1 MDIFSEIIVSAVEK
15 VKNAVVKIDK
25 YSLIRGKERISGSG
39 SGFVF
44 SSDGLILTNA
54 HVVEN
59 FCRLNVTLLDGTEFA
74 GEVTGIDKDT
84 DIAIIKIF
92 GSGYTPAKLGSS
104 INLKIGQLVIVIGN
118 PLGYQHSVSV
128 GVLSGVGRTMRTPDG
143 HLVDNI
149 LQSDASMNPGNSGG
163 PMIDTEGEVI
173 GINTAIIQG
182 AQGLSFSISID
193 TAKEIARYLIRDR
206 KVTKAYLGLMLQE
219 IEIHPR
225 IRNFYRLNS
234 PKGLMIT
241 GFESSSPAARA
252 KLQEGDIIIE
262 FDGETIAS
270 SIDLT
275 KLLTGGALI
284 FKPTKM
290 KILRQT
296 KIKEIDIFPVEKPA
310 A

>member
-1 MDIFSEIIVSAVEK
+1 MDSFSEIIVTAVDK

-54 HVVEN
+54 HVIEN
-59 FCRLNVTLLDGTEFA
+59 SDRLNVSLLDGNQFD
-74 GEVTGIDKDT
+74 GEVTGIDKET

-104 INLKIGQLVIVIGN
+104 ANLKIGQLVIAIGN

-143 HLVDNI
+143 HLVDDI
-149 LQSDASMNPGNSGG
+149 LQSDAAMNPGNSGG
-163 PMIDTEGEVI
+163 PLIDTDGEVI
-173 GINTAIIQG
+173 GINTAIIPS
-182 AQGLSFSISID
+182 ANGLSFSINID
-193 TAKEIARYLIRDR
+193 TAKEIAKYLIRDR

-225 IRNFYRLNS
+225 IKNFYKLNS
-234 PKGLMIT
+234 TKGLMVI
-241 GFESSSPAARA
+241 GFESSSPAERA
-252 KLQEGDIIIE
+252 KLREGDIIIE
-262 FDGETIAS
+262 FDGGTITNS
-270 SIDLT
+270 VELT
-275 KLLTGGALI
+275 KHLTGGALI

-290 KILRQT
+290 KIIRQT
-296 KIKEIDIFPVEKPA
+296 KLKEIDIFPVECPA